1 MENMERICERKVDE
15 LGRIVLPS
23 EVRSKL
29 GWGTGDSVSLY
40 YVDDDKLLLQLLE
53 RHPGQ
58 RCVFCGVTEAV
69 KTFKEKD
76 ICGSCLDTIKK
87 AD

>member
-1 MENMERICERKVDE
+1 MENMERICVRKVDE

-40 YVDDDKLLLQLLE
+40 YVESDKLMLQLLE
-53 RHPGQ
+53 RYPGQ
-58 RCVFCGVTEAV
+58 RCVFCGVTEAA
-69 KTFKEKD
+69 KTFKGKD
-76 ICGSCLDTIKK
+76 VCSDCLDALK
-87 AD
+87 